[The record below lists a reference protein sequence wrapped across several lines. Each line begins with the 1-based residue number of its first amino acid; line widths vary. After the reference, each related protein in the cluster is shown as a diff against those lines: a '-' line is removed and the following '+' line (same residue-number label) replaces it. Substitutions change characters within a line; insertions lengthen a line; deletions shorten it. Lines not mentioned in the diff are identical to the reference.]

1 MGTAMQIMQGFGAS
15 LGKGIV
21 VGVRTDGGWRA
32 LARAF
37 LAYWPSVSPKCGF
50 KPVLA
55 NHCTSKVLPIGRK
68 AGAVSKDKKSG
79 RPRKGVG
86 RTHSEKPTELL
97 SKRKFRERFSIPNGL
112 AIRLMNGGPVPTE
125 KEPFNA
131 TVFKVL
137 FIYTVKMSLKRIFT
151 LFAHIPSR
159 QLVTRLP
166 DSTKGATKGHAVV
179 LGP

>member
-1 MGTAMQIMQGFGAS
+1 MGAAMRRMQGFGAS

-21 VGVRTDGGWRA
+21 VG
-32 LARAF
+32 
-37 LAYWPSVSPKCGF
+37 PSVSPKCGF
-50 KPVLA
+50 KLVLA
-55 NHCTSKVLPIGRK
+55 NRCTSEVLPIGRRV
-68 AGAVSKDKKSG
+68 GATSKGKKSG

-97 SKRKFRERFSIPNGL
+97 SKREFRERFSIPNGP
-112 AIRLMNGGPVPTE
+112 AIRLMNGGHVPTE

-131 TVFKVL
+131 TVFSPFYLHCEDERKG
-137 FIYTVKMSLKRIFT
+137 IFT

-159 QLVTRLP
+159 QLVTGLP
-166 DSTKGATKGHAVV
+166 DSTKGATKGHVVV